1 MASRKGTSL
10 LVLQTASSA
19 FRMLR
24 ERARA
29 GNPRSAWVACRKR
42 PTHKGLVI
50 LSGVRRG
57 GRSRR
62 TCGCSCLC
70 ISRDR
75 MRTDRPVSPLPISYS
90 LLLRRAQSHA
100 RTQSLIP
107 APFTRA
113 KVTSSRHFVTY
124 LGGQP
129 DRTLAS
135 RVQRLATWFSIRR
148 HRRERHVIAHN
159 STR

>member
-42 PTHKGLVI
+42 PTHKSLVI

-75 MRTDRPVSPLPISYS
+75 SRTDRPVFLSPVFLFPASTPRSIA
-90 LLLRRAQSHA
+90 RAYA
-100 RTQSLIP
+100 IAYPRTLHTRKGHLKPPLCHIFGRSAGPHPCESRAEIGNLVQHP
-107 APFTRA
+107 APPTGTACNRA
-113 KVTSSRHFVTY
+113 
-124 LGGQP
+124 
-129 DRTLAS
+129 
-135 RVQRLATWFSIRR
+135 
-148 HRRERHVIAHN
+148 
-159 STR
+159 

>member
-1 MASRKGTSL
+1 MASRKGTTS
-10 LVLQTASSA
+10 VVPQTASSA

-42 PTHKGLVI
+42 PTHKILVI

-70 ISRDR
+70 ISRDSS
-75 MRTDRPVSPLPISYS
+75 RTDRPVFLFPVPYS
-90 LLLRRAQSHA
+90 LFPASTPRSIARAYA
-100 RTQSLIP
+100 IAYP
-107 APFTRA
+107 
-113 KVTSSRHFVTY
+113 
-124 LGGQP
+124 
-129 DRTLAS
+129 RTLHTRKGHHKADL
-135 RVQRLATWFSIRR
+135 RVVIQRGVEDPVETKGTARNISAGHRQRR
-148 HRRERHVIAHN
+148 G
-159 STR
+159 